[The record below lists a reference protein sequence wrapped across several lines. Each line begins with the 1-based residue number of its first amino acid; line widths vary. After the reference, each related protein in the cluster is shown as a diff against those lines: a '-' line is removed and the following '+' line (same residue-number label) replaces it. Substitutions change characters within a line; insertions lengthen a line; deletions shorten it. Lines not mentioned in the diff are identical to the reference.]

1 MATAS
6 RQGDLFKHSN
16 GTQGR
21 LAFRPVNSARRSRD
35 EARSMARGLLL
46 PLAAVFV
53 VIALGFVWM
62 RIRYTETAYRQATLR
77 EIVVQL
83 ENERRDLS
91 MAVAAAESPAQLEQS
106 ARNLGMV
113 PPTLINQRPLR

>member
-1 MATAS
+1 MATAPW
-6 RQGDLFKHSN
+6 QGDLFKNTS

-21 LAFRPVNSARRSRD
+21 LAFRPVNSARHSRD
-35 EARSMARGLLL
+35 EARSLAGGLL
-46 PLAAVFV
+46 PLALLFI

-83 ENERRDLS
+83 ENERRDLAS
-91 MAVAAAESPAQLEQS
+91 AAAAAESPAQLED
-106 ARNLGMV
+106 AGRRLGMV
-113 PPTLINQRPLR
+113 PPTLVNERPLR